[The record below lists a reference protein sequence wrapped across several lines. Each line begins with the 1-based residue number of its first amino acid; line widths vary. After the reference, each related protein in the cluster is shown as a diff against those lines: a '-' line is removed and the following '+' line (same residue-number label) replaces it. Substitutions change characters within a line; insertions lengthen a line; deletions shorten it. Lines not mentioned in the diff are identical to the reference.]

1 MAVGNKNVAIGCDED
16 IGWRIECVGTSA
28 GDTELTKRRQDLP
41 VRRELH
47 DGVVSSV
54 GDPDG
59 AVRNGEQ
66 AVRPTEQSGPKAHDE
81 PACCVE
87 FLNRRDV
94 RAVAALT
101 AAAVEHP
108 YARTVAI
115 DVNADRH
122 SPYPALRQLR
132 PVVDDVIRIGGA
144 VGVVGLAPVAGCCD
158 GPRNKADLPHLQ
170 RWPPASATADTV
182 SRERVQT
189 ES

>member
-1 MAVGNKNVAIGCDED
+1 MAVGDKNVAIGCDED

-108 YARTVAI
+108 YAREAFAKKI
-115 DVNADRH
+115 
-122 SPYPALRQLR
+122 
-132 PVVDDVIRIGGA
+132 
-144 VGVVGLAPVAGCCD
+144 
-158 GPRNKADLPHLQ
+158 KLPKPWEQ
-170 RWPPASATADTV
+170 KTAYGKFPTAWIT
-182 SRERVQT
+182 S
-189 ES
+189 